1 MRLPWILWRTMVL
14 ELVRLVAITAGVL
27 VSVVAFAGAI
37 KPLGD
42 GKLEPGDAM
51 WFMLLSVP
59 PMLAYVLPFA
69 GGFAATMVYHRMS
82 SDNELVAAQAGGV
95 SLRRLLAPALATAL
109 LLAGTLA
116 MLNEVLIPR
125 FLRQM
130 QRLVTVEAPR
140 LLTNESQRGR
150 AVRFDNRVLLADAAV
165 GERAGDGGDLGVR
178 DRVSLAHPMVLQLD
192 KDGFV
197 DREIFASRADLWFYN
212 GHDGEGDDRSMV
224 LVRLQN
230 PLSTSPKEGVN
241 RGSFAS
247 EENLWTIPSL
257 MRDNPKFL
265 SFSEL
270 RALKREPERFDRV
283 DASRRDL
290 ALQLARLNAQGEL
303 AGTLKDAGRI
313 DLRDARGE
321 GVVLRAGGMQPQGDA
336 WRLLPARDGDVSL
349 DLVRGK
355 GEGGQRTIVS
365 AREATLRVEAGAGP
379 GRRLEIRVDLRD
391 ARTRL
396 AAGASEGEQGGERAL
411 VSVAGLS
418 LPSQPDRAMLDK
430 DAWELA
436 REGERRSA
444 GADPTD
450 PVARATN
457 ALHGGIRR
465 LLAEVWSKQ
474 NERWAMASSCLVMV
488 LTGALTAL
496 RQGHRLPLFVYLW
509 TFFPALVC
517 LVTISGGQQT
527 LLEHGVLGLA
537 VMWGGVGALALYALV
552 MYLVAARH

>member
-1 MRLPWILWRTMVL
+1 MRLPWILWRTMFL
-14 ELVRLVAITAGVL
+14 ELARLVLITAGVL

-42 GKLEPGDAM
+42 GKLEPGDVM
-51 WFMLLSVP
+51 WFMVLSIP

-109 LLAGTLA
+109 VLAGALA
-116 MLNEVLIPR
+116 ALNEVLIPR

-150 AVRFDNRVLLADAAV
+150 AVRFDQRVLLADAAV
-165 GERAGDGGDLGVR
+165 GERTGEGAEGGVR

-192 KDGFV
+192 KDGYV
-197 DREIFASRADLWFYN
+197 EREIFATRADLWFYDGRN
-212 GHDGEGDDRSMV
+212 GEGDDRSMV

-257 MRDNPKFL
+257 LRDNPKFL
-265 SFSEL
+265 SFTEL
-270 RALKREPERFDRV
+270 RQLQREPERFDRV
-283 DASRRDL
+283 DAWRRDL
-290 ALQLARLNAQGEL
+290 AVQMARLDAQAEL
-303 AGTLKDAGRI
+303 AAALKDEGRAELL
-313 DLRDARGE
+313 DSRGE
-321 GVVLRAGGMQPQGDA
+321 AVVLRAGGMAPAGDA
-336 WRLLPARDGDVSL
+336 WRLAPGREGGVSVEM
-349 DLVRGK
+349 VRGK
-355 GEGGQRTIVS
+355 GEVGQRTIVS
-365 AREATLRVEAGAGP
+365 AREATLRVETGAGP
-379 GRRLEIRVDLRD
+379 VRRLEIRVDLRD

-396 AAGASEGEQGGERAL
+396 TAGSDEGEQGGERAL

-418 LPSQPDRAMLDK
+418 MASHPERAMLGK
-430 DAWELA
+430 GAWELA
-436 REGERRSA
+436 REGERRGPGLDA
-444 GADPTD
+444 ND
-450 PVARATN
+450 PVVRATRS
-457 ALHGGIRR
+457 LREGMRKLMG
-465 LLAEVWSKQ
+465 EVWSKQ
-474 NERWAMASSCLVMV
+474 NERWAMAASCLVMV

-496 RQGHRLPLFVYLW
+496 RQGHRLPLVVYLR
-509 TFFPALVC
+509 TFLPALVC

-527 LLEHGVLGLA
+527 LMEHGLLGMAL
-537 VMWGGVGALALYALV
+537 MWGGVGGLSLYALL